1 LREQVNNLKKETEQT
16 PTLTQF
22 QELSEIALSDEE
34 LDFEKLKEEI
44 KRLKL
49 KDLNPYYE
57 EKKKKFEE
65 LVNEAKSKVGQDLT
79 PILELFL
86 KTNKQI
92 LEHGKKNSENDFY
105 QGSLKGKLETCQTL
119 LQSKLSA
126 EDLQDILDN
135 QSKFFKSERK
145 IESLKS
151 EEKYQSEIIQN
162 PPSYYKS

>member
-1 LREQVNNLKKETEQT
+1 
-16 PTLTQF
+16 
-22 QELSEIALSDEE
+22 

-49 KDLNPYYE
+49 KDLIPYYE
-57 EKKKKFEE
+57 EKKNKFEE
-65 LVNEAKSKVGQDLT
+65 LVNGAKSKVGQDLA
-79 PILELFL
+79 PIFELFL

-92 LEHGKKNSENDFY
+92 LEHGKKKSENHFY

-135 QSKFFKSERK
+135 QSKFFKSETK

-151 EEKYQSEIIQN
+151 EEKYQSEIVHVS
-162 PPSYYKS
+162 PAYKF